1 MDIIAEILETD
12 RLAEEKLAEAEKKRA
27 AMLENVRHEQERLI
41 SITEEDN
48 AGYAA
53 VLASENEHKLGEELA
68 KLDALQNSS
77 ISALEKTFAENSQ
90 RWTDEIY
97 GRIIGSVRG

>member
-27 AMLENVRHEQERLI
+27 AMLENLKHEQERLG

-53 VLASENEHKLGEELA
+53 ALAEENEHRLSEELRELEGA
-68 KLDALQNSS
+68 RDKEAA
-77 ISALEKTFAENSQ
+77 ALENVFKENGNH
-90 RWTDEIY
+90 WADEIFE
-97 GRIIGSVRG
+97 RIVGSIRR